1 MYLGPSMSIFKF
13 LLKIILLIFLFN
25 NFSTANNIVFQDAG
39 LSEKRLNN
47 IDEIFI
53 KDFQNKEIPVTVIA
67 IFMYDKIVYKK
78 SFGMQDRE
86 KQIPMNEG

>member
-1 MYLGPSMSIFKF
+1 MYLGHSMSIFKF

-53 KDFQNKEIPVTVIA
+53 KAFQNKEIPVTVIA
-67 IFMYDKIVYKK
+67 ISMYGKIVYKK
-78 SFGMQDRE
+78 SFGMQDRK